1 MTIRDLEVLINTNN
15 EISVIDMDYNEIAKY
30 DGRESLEDVQDRDI
44 YEISAEDDKIILQVY

>member
-44 YEISAEDDKIILQVY
+44 YEISAEADKIILQVY